1 MKSKKIDK
9 RRIPIVT
16 VMGHVDHGKTS
27 LLDYIRG
34 SKVQQSEQGGITQ
47 KIRLH
52 KVETTKGFIT
62 FIDTPGHE
70 AFTALRE
77 KGSSVTDMILL
88 VVAADDGIRAQ
99 TLESIKYAKDGKIPI
114 IVAIN
119 KIDIVGD
126 KLDKIKQELASADV
140 LVEDWGGDVLAVPI
154 SAKEG
159 TNIDKLIDAIFL
171 QAELIDLKDTKP
183 RNYKSKFIVLES
195 RIDQS
200 LGKTALAVI
209 KEGTLDKF
217 DYIVDKDIE
226 KPLKIK
232 GIIDE
237 NFKEIMQVSSG
248 DPVNIPGLRSMP
260 ELGTVMYG
268 FANYEEAEEYIENLN
283 EKEDGEE
290 SVNSLS
296 EDPNLEELFAKQF
309 KDIKKDKQQEKKVLS
324 VILKADTLGSLEAI
338 KQEIQKINDDFVE
351 AKIVKAETGEISESD
366 ILIAR
371 ATRSIILGF
380 NQSISNTIS
389 DIAKREKV
397 IVRNYSIIYEMIDE
411 LAAVLDSLIIPEE
424 TEVVLGSAKVSKI
437 FVLSKGEIIAG
448 CIVSDGT
455 IKKGYKAH
463 VERDKEIVATGTI
476 VSLRRQKDEI
486 KEALKGSECG
496 ILLEPQF
503 TVEAGD
509 KIRCFRIEK
518 NT

>member
-1 MKSKKIDK
+1 MTNKKEVK
-9 RRIPIVT
+9 KRIPVVT
-16 VMGHVDHGKTS
+16 VMGHVDHGKTT
-27 LLDYIRG
+27 LLDKIRG

-52 KVETTKGFIT
+52 KVKTDNGFIT

-88 VVAADDGIRAQ
+88 VVAADDGIKAQ

-119 KIDIVGD
+119 KIDIVGN

-159 TNIDKLIDAIFL
+159 TNVDKLIDSIFL
-171 QAELIDLKDTKP
+171 QADLIDLKDKKSK
-183 RNYKSKFIVLES
+183 NYKSKFIVLES

-200 LGKTALAVI
+200 LGKTALAI
-209 KEGTLDKF
+209 MKEGVLNKLDF
-217 DYIVDKDIE
+217 IANKDSE

-232 GIIDE
+232 GILDE
-237 NFKEIMQVSSG
+237 NFSEIMQASSG
-248 DPVNIPGLRSMP
+248 DPINIPGLRSMP

-268 FANYEEAEEYIENLN
+268 FDSYEEAENYIVQLN
-283 EKEDGEE
+283 KKEADD
-290 SVNSLS
+290 NSDETLLD
-296 EDPNLEELFAKQF
+296 EPNLEDLFAKQF
-309 KDIKKDKQQEKKVLS
+309 KATSKDKPEEKKVLS
-324 VILKADTLGSLEAI
+324 VILKTDTLGSLEAI
-338 KQEIQKINDDFVE
+338 KQEIQKINDEFVE

-380 NQSISNTIS
+380 NQTISNTIS

-424 TEVVLGSAKVSKI
+424 SEIVLGSAKVAKV

-463 VERDKEIVATGTI
+463 VERDKEVVATGTI
-476 VSLRRQKDEI
+476 VSLKRQKEEI

-503 TVEAGD
+503 DVESGD
-509 KIRCFRIEK
+509 IIRCYRIEK